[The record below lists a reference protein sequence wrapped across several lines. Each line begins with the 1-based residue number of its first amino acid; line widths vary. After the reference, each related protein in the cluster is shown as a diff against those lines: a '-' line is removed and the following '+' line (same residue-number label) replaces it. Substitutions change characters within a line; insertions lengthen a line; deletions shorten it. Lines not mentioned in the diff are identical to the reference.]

1 MTKAVISAML
11 ASAALAVKSTDYYY
25 TTYYYYSEPTYY
37 TYYYSEP
44 TSYTYYYTE
53 PTYYTYYYSEPTYYT
68 YYYTYTEPTTYSYS
82 DSYSYSSTDSY
93 SYSSADSYSYSSAD
107 SYSYSAD
114 TTTAVVEPEVVLPAE
129 PEPVSETD
137 DFDDLLEELME
148 CKKVMTIEEIR
159 HELEVCRQRTYEA
172 ELITLASKWE
182 GYYAQWDEN
191 HDMVFETLFIGDT
204 AAVVGEGTDGV
215 GAFKL
220 EGTRTGDD
228 VVFEKRYHD
237 IDHYH
242 VVYTGELTVQ
252 DTVVNGTWQIW
263 NGDVASDVSTESG
276 AFQLTKQYVNAD

>member
-1 MTKAVISAML
+1 ML
-11 ASAALAVKSTDYYY
+11 
-25 TTYYYYSEPTYY
+25 
-37 TYYYSEP
+37 
-44 TSYTYYYTE
+44 
-53 PTYYTYYYSEPTYYT
+53 
-68 YYYTYTEPTTYSYS
+68 
-82 DSYSYSSTDSY
+82 
-93 SYSSADSYSYSSAD
+93 
-107 SYSYSAD
+107 
-114 TTTAVVEPEVVLPAE
+114 EPEVVLPAE

-263 NGDVASDVSTESG
+263 NGDVASEVSTESG